1 MLLNE
6 RRFID
11 TEQLARHLYAHLMRL
26 PEMHIREFSHIR
38 PFRQWPDLYDEFY
51 EIALEHKPKDE
62 TRFNEK
68 MKKMKS
74 EFIIRYSPHYYS
86 DDKKVYGVIASITDF
101 QITLHKAFFK
111 EYKKRQRIEVLSHE
125 LIHLVQHIFPH
136 IPDEKRTYQHQPYEV
151 EALSKD
157 IVYDLRVKIRR
168 GKVKNQ
174 EEARKEI
181 ANNPDFEKFTPKQK
195 IRMMKKILLDLYYH
209 NPIHENLNEAR
220 YMNVGNL
227 PDMLLKRIE
236 DILLAERLPVFKGED
251 GAVKIRN
258 KNKLPKRKKIEHKLF
273 YLDLWK
279 EFKNVLLSKYSEDL
293 LDIKQTKK
301 MYRDTVLTIY
311 PNKKGTDGAFAF
323 VNINPLELSL
333 FKEFFTIDKEEQL
346 SILHHEVTHLFQSQF
361 PVFAGKY
368 WEKMGSSKYSY
379 EKDPFELQAYS
390 SELVKMI
397 GDSVK
402 KNEIKSMEDV
412 STVITEHPFYQS
424 TSEKFKKKMFQKIM
438 ANVKEIY
445 HLPTKID
452 SYTESINELL
462 LPSKKLD
469 DDTLIDSILKRKE
482 LRKEAIESKF
492 LILFFRILKVYNIEP
507 ETFINRYHKYV
518 DGVDTNSISIEDI
531 KNFLRFAGKTDE
543 HSKVLRVLRISQK
556 RLDNLKNRF
565 ETKLLIPMKRIMRH
579 DATDATYAG
588 IHFPASGKRYNAML
602 INALQKAEKVK
613 TLKEKGKI

>member
-51 EIALEHKPKDE
+51 EIASQHKLKDE
-62 TRFNEK
+62 SRFNEK
-68 MKKMKS
+68 MKKMKG

-111 EYKKRQRIEVLSHE
+111 EYKKKQRIEVLSHE

-136 IPDEKRTYQHQPYEV
+136 IPDEKREYQHQPYEV

-168 GKVKNQ
+168 GKIKNQ

-181 ANNPDFEKFTPKQK
+181 ANNPDFEKFTPKQQN
-195 IRMMKKILLDLYYH
+195 RMMKKILLDLYYH

-227 PDMLLKRIE
+227 PEMMLKRIE
-236 DILLAERLPVFKGED
+236 DVLWLKKLPVFKGKD
-251 GAVKIRN
+251 GAIKIRN
-258 KNKLPKRKKIEHKLF
+258 KHELPKRKEIEYGLF
-273 YLDLWK
+273 YLDLDLWK
-279 EFKNVLLSKYSEDL
+279 EFKKVMLEKYSEHL
-293 LDIKQTKK
+293 LDVKQTKK
-301 MYRDTVLTIY
+301 MYRDSMLTIY

-323 VNINPLELSL
+323 VNPLGLHL
-333 FKEFFTIDKEEQL
+333 FKDFFTIGKEEQL
-346 SILHHEVTHLFQSQF
+346 SILHHEITHLFQSQF
-361 PVFAGKY
+361 PIFAGKY
-368 WEKMGSSKYSY
+368 WEKMKSGKNVY

-402 KNEIKSMEDV
+402 KNEIKSMEEV
-412 STVITEHPFYQS
+412 AVAITEHPFYQL
-424 TSEKFKKKMFQKIM
+424 TSEKFKKRMFQKIM

-452 SYTESINELL
+452 GYTESINELL

-531 KNFLRFAGKTDE
+531 KDFLRFAGKVDE

-565 ETKLLIPMKRIMRH
+565 ETKLIEPMKRIMRH
-579 DATDATYAG
+579 DTTDATHAG
-588 IHFPASGKRYNAML
+588 LHFPASGKRYNAML

-613 TLKEKGKI
+613 TLKEKGEI

>member
-51 EIALEHKPKDE
+51 EIASQHKLKDE
-62 TRFNEK
+62 SRFNEK
-68 MKKMKS
+68 MKKMKG

-136 IPDEKRTYQHQPYEV
+136 VPDEKREYQHQPYEV

-181 ANNPDFEKFTPKQK
+181 ANNPDFEKFTPKQQN
-195 IRMMKKILLDLYYH
+195 RMMKKILLDLYYH

-220 YMNVGNL
+220 YFNVGKL
-227 PDMLLKRIE
+227 PEMFLNRVEEVLLQN
-236 DILLAERLPVFKGED
+236 RLPAFKGKD
-251 GAVKIRN
+251 GAIKIR
-258 KNKLPKRKKIEHKLF
+258 KKHELSKKKEVVEGLF
-273 YLDLWK
+273 RNNLDMWK
-279 EFKNVLLSKYSEDL
+279 EFKRVLLDKYSKDL
-293 LDIKQTKK
+293 LDLKQTKK
-301 MYRDTVLTIY
+301 MYRDSALTIY
-311 PNKKGTDGAFAF
+311 PNKEGVDGGFAF
-323 VNINPLELSL
+323 VNQSGLSI
-333 FKEFFTIDKEEQL
+333 FKDFFKIDREEQL
-346 SILHHEVTHLFQSQF
+346 SILHHEITHLIQSQF
-361 PVFAGKY
+361 PIFAGKY
-368 WEKMGSSKYSY
+368 WQKMKSGKNVY
-379 EKDPFELQAYS
+379 EEDPFELQAYGN
-390 SELVKMI
+390 EIVRII
-397 GDSVK
+397 GDLVR
-402 KNEIKSMEDV
+402 KNEIKSMEEV
-412 STVITEHPFYQS
+412 AREITGHEFYQK
-424 TSEKFKKKMFQKIM
+424 TSDKFRKKLFQKVM
-438 ANVKEIY
+438 ANVKGIY
-445 HLPTKID
+445 NLPTTTD
-452 SYTESINELL
+452 MYTESINELL

-492 LILFFRILKVYNIEP
+492 LLLFFRILKVYNIEP

-518 DGVDTNSISIEDI
+518 DGIDTNSISIEDI
-531 KNFLRFAGKTDE
+531 KDFLRFAGKADE

-565 ETKLLIPMKRIMRH
+565 ETKLLEPMKRIMRH
-579 DATDATYAG
+579 DTTDATHAG

-602 INALQKAEKVK
+602 IKALQKAEKVK